1 MLKACLE
8 YCEKSSCLILS
19 QLESLCG
26 MGSSFYGHRNHFG
39 VYAGSN
45 GNVLE
50 IPFFSSS
57 LIQLLVLVHTYCILS
72 WVLPSLKVYFSL
84 SAIRLRA
91 NVIEKLLLQQT
102 EHVPILSNWKSFPTC
117 EKPWISYPF
126 AVLTSSCQEN
136 FVWDPWSLTFWR
148 KTTANGAGF
157 SRTAVSF
164 LLYKHLVPK
173 YTHNGTA
180 PPLQT
185 SVWKDSPCFGE
196 ETACRISTS
205 CWMIHL
211 YSGTCKGSSRDNQF
225 LPLRRFDAPHLAGCF
240 YWHFQRCVLW
250 PALWAQ
256 DKPQYKCLEMLSSFP
271 LWDRMS

>member
-45 GNVLE
+45 GNILE

-102 EHVPILSNWKSFPTC
+102 EHVPVLSNWKSFPTC

-136 FVWDPWSLTFWR
+136 FKFEIHDLWPSGEKLQQMEQASLEQL
-148 KTTANGAGF
+148 
-157 SRTAVSF
+157 SLSF
-164 LLYKHLVPK
+164 C
-173 YTHNGTA
+173 
-180 PPLQT
+180 T
-185 SVWKDSPCFGE
+185 SIWCLNIHIMVQH
-196 ETACRISTS
+196 
-205 CWMIHL
+205 HL
-211 YSGTCKGSSRDNQF
+211 YRPVCERIVHVLERRQPAGSAQAAEWYTCTQEHAKEVAETTSS
-225 LPLRRFDAPHLAGCF
+225 C
-240 YWHFQRCVLW
+240 LW
-250 PALWAQ
+250 GDL
-256 DKPQYKCLEMLSSFP
+256 ML
-271 LWDRMS
+271 LI